1 MEPNP
6 ATSHG
11 DLARNLS
18 PGRYPQNLGR
28 AHLRRNCRCSGN
40 SSQYRSLSLPLRFGH
55 AAPVASGQRTTREIK
70 NTTLSMREPEKK
82 RFDPSA
88 EEGHAELEA
97 RLRRVQPAALPVE
110 LTRKLLAAHPASKP
124 HRRRPVFQKSA
135 SHIFLPLLRWLMP
148 AMAVLTV
155 AAVVGRLTLVKTRVP
170 GKLTTAAQEAPLK
183 ADDVQIDH
191 ELVS

>member
-1 MEPNP
+1 
-6 ATSHG
+6 
-11 DLARNLS
+11 
-18 PGRYPQNLGR
+18 
-28 AHLRRNCRCSGN
+28 
-40 SSQYRSLSLPLRFGH
+40 
-55 AAPVASGQRTTREIK
+55 
-70 NTTLSMREPEKK
+70 MREPEKK

-191 ELVS
+191 ELVSAFDAVAALPSGAPVRFRCRQWMDDVVLRDSARGLVVEKRTPRIEIVPVSYETY